1 MTRRALSAALRGA
14 VRNLA
19 LVRVDRSCDPHPLLG
34 YAVGL
39 GEWLRYFPLIAIHE
53 ERKDIEVCWIGRP
66 TGFPGTSVELR
77 EVSPAGRWCTRP
89 SRYQMRSI
97 TKIDFGGAY
106 EGALAQIAGDVPADL
121 H

>member
-1 MTRRALSAALRGA
+1 MIRDEARQ
-14 VRNLA
+14 VA
-19 LVRVDRSCDPHPLLG
+19 LVQ
-34 YAVGL
+34 AVHAD
-39 GEWLRYFPLIAIHE
+39 EQDMA
-53 ERKDIEVCWIGRP
+53 
-66 TGFPGTSVELR
+66 GTSVELR